1 MFRNVGM
8 ERYDAKAGSWKRVD
22 EIECEGGNVVS
33 ARSLLVSFV
42 LRFTDSIRTIVQ
54 ESEIFVDAKGIEGD
68 VLDSKDSLRFWQTR
82 TIDNLGDSACSS
94 TFPKRDTRR

>member
-22 EIECEGGNVVS
+22 EIEVRVVIAMS

-42 LRFTDSIRTIVQ
+42 LRFADSIRTIVQ
-54 ESEIFVDAKGIEGD
+54 ESDKVVKGTKNG
-68 VLDSKDSLRFWQTR
+68 KHT
-82 TIDNLGDSACSS
+82 
-94 TFPKRDTRR
+94 